1 MGLKFFYIK
10 TSLSLLG
17 CASYIF
23 VSVGPCWL
31 FVVEVLCMFVGY
43 KVGFISVVESHRPKQ
58 NIQTVR
64 LLTAYWVVSKTRT
77 IQFKNKI
84 KFFDTLLTLLK
95 KLTHMLY

>member
-1 MGLKFFYIK
+1 MGMKFFYIK

-31 FVVEVLCMFVGY
+31 LTIVEEVLCMFVGY
-43 KVGFISVVESHRPKQ
+43 KVGFISVVESHWPKQ

-64 LLTAYWVVSKTRT
+64 LLTTHWVVNKT
-77 IQFKNKI
+77 
-84 KFFDTLLTLLK
+84 
-95 KLTHMLY
+95 